1 VAPSEEDYKAKPWE
15 KPHMANPTG
24 TRAAI
29 RPKGS
34 TIGLGRRQAAAGD
47 YQAWRPEG

>member
-1 VAPSEEDYKAKPWE
+1 M
-15 KPHMANPTG
+15 PHMANPTG

-34 TIGLGRRQAAAGD
+34 TIGRGQRQASTGD